1 MKKVL
6 FALCAILWSTVVLA
20 QVQARSNGFVVTVKG
35 VVVKVEFYTPNI
47 VRVSKTLESGNV
59 NLRKSLA
66 VVLEPT
72 QVEVNVSRQNDMV
85 KASSSLLEVI
95 LDLNTGRVQFSNLDG
110 SKLLTEKD
118 YGVQLMPL
126 QYVQRIRE
134 KKVESHVAGE
144 VVPTQSA
151 PGQNTP
157 GLDRG
162 KMRTIVENTYEVSQS
177 FILDEDEVI
186 YGLGQ
191 QQTGKMNQRN
201 QRLVLE
207 QNNMQIA
214 VPYFASVKGY
224 GLYWDN
230 YSITTFDDTPMGTSF
245 RSEAG
250 EAIDYYFLYGG
261 NGDATVALLRQLSG
275 QAPMVPLWTLGF
287 WQCKERYKSQD
298 EVVEVAEKYR
308 KLGVPLDGII
318 QDWRYWGE
326 DNSSWNAIQFLNP
339 NFFQTSRDVFQFKED
354 ECENDDF
361 CMAEFWKWNGN
372 FQGT

>member
-1 MKKVL
+1 MKKIL

-134 KKVESHVAGE
+134 KKVESHVTGE

-162 KMRTIVENTYEVSQS
+162 KMRTIVENTYVVSRPMIFS
-177 FILDEDEVI
+177 
-186 YGLGQ
+186 
-191 QQTGKMNQRN
+191 NS
-201 QRLVLE
+201 RL
-207 QNNMQIA
+207 A
-214 VPYFASVKGY
+214 
-224 GLYWDN
+224 
-230 YSITTFDDTPMGTSF
+230 
-245 RSEAG
+245 R
-250 EAIDYYFLYGG
+250 
-261 NGDATVALLRQLSG
+261 
-275 QAPMVPLWTLGF
+275 
-287 WQCKERYKSQD
+287 
-298 EVVEVAEKYR
+298 
-308 KLGVPLDGII
+308 
-318 QDWRYWGE
+318 
-326 DNSSWNAIQFLNP
+326 
-339 NFFQTSRDVFQFKED
+339 
-354 ECENDDF
+354 
-361 CMAEFWKWNGN
+361 
-372 FQGT
+372 

>member
-1 MKKVL
+1 MKKIL

-134 KKVESHVAGE
+134 KKVESHVTGE

-250 EAIDYYFLYGG
+250 EA
-261 NGDATVALLRQLSG
+261 
-275 QAPMVPLWTLGF
+275 
-287 WQCKERYKSQD
+287 
-298 EVVEVAEKYR
+298 
-308 KLGVPLDGII
+308 
-318 QDWRYWGE
+318 
-326 DNSSWNAIQFLNP
+326 
-339 NFFQTSRDVFQFKED
+339 RD
-354 ECENDDF
+354 
-361 CMAEFWKWNGN
+361 
-372 FQGT
+372 

>member
-275 QAPMVPLWTLGF
+275 QAPMVLYGLWAFGSVRKDISRKMRWWRLLKNIVN
-287 WQCKERYKSQD
+287 W
-298 EVVEVAEKYR
+298 AYR
-308 KLGVPLDGII
+308 LMG
-318 QDWRYWGE
+318 
-326 DNSSWNAIQFLNP
+326 
-339 NFFQTSRDVFQFKED
+339 
-354 ECENDDF
+354 
-361 CMAEFWKWNGN
+361 
-372 FQGT
+372 